1 MLPRC
6 CFKRG
11 NQACFGVFHHTFG
24 GAASDGAPQGAIHA
38 APSAVLPAVLLQ
50 AGRPGVLPHA
60 AAPTVLPVVLLQ
72 AGRPG
77 VLPHAAFSTVMKQ
90 LQPQQLQLG
99 V

>member
-1 MLPRC
+1 
-6 CFKRG
+6 
-11 NQACFGVFHHTFG
+11 
-24 GAASDGAPQGAIHA
+24 
-38 APSAVLPAVLLQ
+38 VLLQ

>member
-1 MLPRC
+1 VLSHAAPSIMLPRC

-24 GAASDGAPQGAIHA
+24 GAASDGAPQRAIHA
-38 APSAVLPAVLLQ
+38 APSAVLPA
-50 AGRPGVLPHA
+50 
-60 AAPTVLPVVLLQ
+60 VLLQ

>member
-1 MLPRC
+1 M
-6 CFKRG
+6 
-11 NQACFGVFHHTFG
+11 
-24 GAASDGAPQGAIHA
+24 
-38 APSAVLPAVLLQ
+38 VLLQ
-50 AGRPGVLPHA
+50 AVRPGMLPHA